1 MAIESLPSLM
11 VVGVRYTAE
20 QGPPPIALLPS
31 DMCFINLYHVE
42 KDVDF
47 HATGFQLVKLPK

>member
-1 MAIESLPSLM
+1 M